1 VHVSNGDNPGINL
14 QNVNPTGTG
23 REGSGSDL
31 FNFKMKGPFNNWKG
45 KETNKVD
52 IEQLNWKVHAGLPN
66 SDNCDLA
73 DCKVPGF
80 FCQIIQIYLYL

>member
-1 VHVSNGDNPGINL
+1 
-14 QNVNPTGTG
+14 
-23 REGSGSDL
+23 
-31 FNFKMKGPFNNWKG
+31 MKGPFNNWKG

-73 DCKVPGF
+73 DCKVPG
-80 FCQIIQIYLYL
+80 IILSNNTNIFISITFMYSYVVHCTLISISGS